1 MHHWQREW
9 VVILNKVH
17 HLTRVDLD
25 DAGASVTI
33 DGKKHRFDTITRPG
47 ARVIEGAFDGAP
59 FAVKIKT
66 APEGYTLRL
75 RGVSVLALVTTP
87 RGAELAKKIPE
98 KEKADTSKLIV
109 SPMPGLVVSI
119 DAKPGQEV
127 KSGEGVAVVE
137 AMKMQNIIRAERDGV
152 VSKVHVAA
160 GASVAADE
168 VMIELA

>member
-1 MHHWQREW
+1 
-9 VVILNKVH
+9 VILNKVH
-17 HLTRVDLD
+17 HLTHVDLD
-25 DAGASVTI
+25 DAGADVFI
-33 DGKKHRFDTITRPG
+33 DGKKHRFDTTTRPG
-47 ARVIEGAFDGAP
+47 ARVIEGKLDGEP

-75 RGVSVLALVTTP
+75 RGVTVRAMVATP
-87 RGAELAKKIPE
+87 RGAELHRKIPE
-98 KEKADTSKLIV
+98 KQKADTSKLIL
-109 SPMPGLVVSI
+109 SPMPGLVISI

-127 KSGEGVAVVE
+127 KAGEGVAVVE

-152 VSKVHVAA
+152 VAKVHASA